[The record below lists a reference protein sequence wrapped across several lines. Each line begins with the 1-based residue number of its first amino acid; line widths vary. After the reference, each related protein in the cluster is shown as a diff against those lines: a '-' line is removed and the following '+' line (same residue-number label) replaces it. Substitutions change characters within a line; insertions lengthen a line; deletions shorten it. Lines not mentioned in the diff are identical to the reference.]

1 MKPVNAREPAGWR
14 RILVCAIVV
23 ALQLA
28 AAVVAREPKAPSK
41 TAIWVAAGRAIGA
54 KQPNEQYRNP
64 DYLAIKFVGPR
75 ERAILSDYPLD
86 ALDMDYAT
94 AMRTIRDPD
103 MVRSVN
109 LRTHYFDAALQEA
122 LALNIRQ
129 IVILGAGFDSRGYR
143 FADRL
148 GTARFFE
155 VDEPSTLEY
164 KKMRV
169 KEIFGALPP
178 QVRYAPVDF
187 TKDDLLTQLTKAGY
201 AEQDPTLFIWEGVT
215 YYLPERAV
223 RDTLRFVRNHSATR
237 SRIAFD
243 YVVAGHF
250 KIGNPNTTMAR
261 WGEPFVFG
269 FPGERASEYVRREG
283 LDVVSD
289 ETGFEYLHRLF
300 PLAAKREER
309 PDGRGGYCTAA
320 VPARQ

>member
-1 MKPVNAREPAGWR
+1 MSLVIARGPAR
-14 RILVCAIVV
+14 RLRVLTCAIVAAV
-23 ALQLA
+23 QLA
-28 AAVVAREPKAPSK
+28 AAGAAVEPKAPSK

-54 KQPNEQYRNP
+54 KHPNEQYRNP

-94 AMRTIRDPD
+94 AMRTIRDPE

-109 LRTHYFDAALQEA
+109 LRTRYFDAALQEA

-155 VDEPSTLEY
+155 VDQPSTQEY

-223 RDTLRFVRNHSATR
+223 KDTLQFVRDHSAPR

-243 YVVAGHF
+243 YVVSGNDN
-250 KIGNPNTTMAR
+250 INNPNSRYSR
-261 WGEPFVFG
+261 WGEPWLFG

-283 LDVVSD
+283 LEVVSD
-289 ETGFEYLHRLF
+289 ETPFEYLHRLF
-300 PLAAKREER
+300 PLAARREER
-309 PDGRGGYCTAA
+309 SGGGGYCTAA
-320 VPARQ
+320 VPARP

>member
-1 MKPVNAREPAGWR
+1 MNPVNARERAGWL
-14 RILVCAIVV
+14 RILVCAIVAAV
-23 ALQLA
+23 QLA
-28 AAVVAREPKAPSK
+28 AAVLAFEPKAPSK

-54 KQPNEQYRNP
+54 KHPNEQYRNP

-94 AMRTIRDPD
+94 AMRTIRDPE

-109 LRTHYFDAALQEA
+109 LRTRYFDAALQEA

-148 GTARFFE
+148 GTTRFFE
-155 VDEPSTLEY
+155 VDQPSTQEY

-223 RDTLRFVRNHSATR
+223 KDTLKFVRDHAAPR

-243 YVVAGHF
+243 YVGSSHHN
-250 KIGNPNTTMAR
+250 IGDPNTWYSR
-261 WGEPFVFG
+261 WGEPWLFG
-269 FPGERASEYVRREG
+269 FPGGDASEYLRREG
-283 LDVVSD
+283 LEVVSN
-289 ETGFEYLHRLF
+289 ETMFEYLHRLF

-309 PDGRGGYCTAA
+309 PGGGGFCTAA
-320 VPARQ
+320 VPARH

>member
-1 MKPVNAREPAGWR
+1 MSLVIDRGPARRLRDLAC
-14 RILVCAIVV
+14 VSV
-23 ALQLA
+23 AAVQLA
-28 AAVVAREPKAPSK
+28 VAVAAVEPKPPSK

-54 KQPNEQYRNP
+54 KHPNEQYRNP

-86 ALDMDYAT
+86 ALDMDYKT
-94 AMRTIRDPD
+94 AMETIRDPQ

-109 LRTHYFDAALQEA
+109 LRTRYFDAALQEA
-122 LALNIRQ
+122 LAVNIRQ

-148 GTARFFE
+148 GNTRFFE
-155 VDEPSTLEY
+155 IDQPSTQEY
-164 KKMRV
+164 KKLRV

-178 QVRYAPVDF
+178 QVRYVPVDF

-201 AEQDPTLFIWEGVT
+201 VERDPTLFIWEGVT

-223 RDTLRFVRNHSATR
+223 RDTLRFVRDHSAPR

-243 YVVAGHF
+243 YVRTGHHN
-250 KIGNPNTTMAR
+250 IDNPNTVYSR
-261 WGEPFVFG
+261 WGEPWLFG
-269 FPGERASEYVRREG
+269 FPGERASEYLRREG
-283 LDVVSD
+283 LEVVSD
-289 ETGFEYLHRLF
+289 ETMFEYLHRLF
-300 PLAAKREER
+300 PLAARREER
-309 PDGRGGYCTAA
+309 PGGGGLCTAA

>member
-1 MKPVNAREPAGWR
+1 MKLVIAREPARWL
-14 RILVCAIVV
+14 RILSCAILAAV
-23 ALQLA
+23 QLA
-28 AAVVAREPKAPSK
+28 AAVLAVEPVVPSK

-54 KQPNEQYRNP
+54 KHPNEQYRNP

-86 ALDMDYAT
+86 ALDMDYQT
-94 AMRTIRDPD
+94 AMRTIRDPE

-109 LRTHYFDAALQEA
+109 LRTRYFDAALEEA

-143 FADRL
+143 FADRF
-148 GTARFFE
+148 GNARFFE
-155 VDEPSTLEY
+155 VDQPSTQEY
-164 KKMRV
+164 KKLRV

-178 QVRYAPVDF
+178 QVRYVPVDF
-187 TKDDLLTQLTKAGY
+187 TKDDLLAQLTKGGY

-223 RDTLRFVRNHSATR
+223 RDTLRFVRDHAAPR

-243 YVVAGHF
+243 YVVSGHH
-250 KIGNPNTTMAR
+250 KIDNPNTTMAR

-269 FPGERASEYVRREG
+269 FPGERASEYLRREG
-283 LDVVSD
+283 LEVVSD
-289 ETGFEYLHRLF
+289 ETPFEYLHRLF
-300 PLAAKREER
+300 PLAAKREGR
-309 PDGRGGYCTAA
+309 PDGGGYCTAA
-320 VPARQ
+320 VPAGQ

>member
-1 MKPVNAREPAGWR
+1 MSLITGSGFARRFGVLTCLIVASVRLLAAGQAVEPA
-14 RILVCAIVV
+14 
-23 ALQLA
+23 
-28 AAVVAREPKAPSK
+28 PPSK

-54 KQPNEQYRNP
+54 KQPNELYRNP

-109 LRTHYFDAALQEA
+109 LRTHYFDAVLEEA

-143 FADRL
+143 FADRFKD
-148 GTARFFE
+148 ARFFE
-155 VDEPSTLEY
+155 VDQPSTQEY

-178 QVRYAPVDF
+178 QVRYVPVDF
-187 TKDDLLTQLTKAGY
+187 TKDDLLTQLTRAGY
-201 AEQDPTLFIWEGVT
+201 SEREPTLFIWEGVT

-223 RDTLRFVRNHSATR
+223 RDTLRFVRNHAAPR

-243 YVVAGHF
+243 YAGSGHDN
-250 KIGNPNTTMAR
+250 INNPNSR
-261 WGEPFVFG
+261 YSQWGEPWLFG
-269 FPGERASEYVRREG
+269 FPDGHASEYVRREG
-283 LDVVSD
+283 LEVVSD
-289 ETGFEYLHRLF
+289 ETGFEYSHRLF

-309 PDGRGGYCTAA
+309 PGRGGYCTAA
-320 VPARQ
+320 VPARR

>member
-1 MKPVNAREPAGWR
+1 MSLVIARGSARPLTVLACLIVAAVRLVGAVAAVEPA
-14 RILVCAIVV
+14 
-23 ALQLA
+23 
-28 AAVVAREPKAPSK
+28 PPSK

-54 KQPNEQYRNP
+54 KHPNERYRNP

-75 ERAILSDYPLD
+75 ERAILRDYPLD

-94 AMRTIRDPD
+94 AMRTLRDPE

-109 LRTHYFDAALQEA
+109 LRTRYFDAALEEA

-143 FADRL
+143 FADRVDN
-148 GTARFFE
+148 ARFFE
-155 VDEPSTLEY
+155 VDQPATQEY
-164 KKMRV
+164 KKLRV
-169 KEIFGALPP
+169 EEIFGALPP
-178 QVRYAPVDF
+178 QVRYVPVDF

-201 AEQDPTLFIWEGVT
+201 AEREPTLFIWEGVT

-223 RDTLRFVRNHSATR
+223 RDTLRFVRNHAAPR

-243 YVVAGHF
+243 YVVRGHY
-250 KIGNPNTTMAR
+250 KIDNPNTTMAR

-269 FPGERASEYVRREG
+269 FPGERASEYLRREG
-283 LDVVSD
+283 LEVVSD

-300 PLAAKREER
+300 PRAAKREEGT
-309 PDGRGGYCTAA
+309 DRGGYCTAA
-320 VPARQ
+320 VPARR

>member
-1 MKPVNAREPAGWR
+1 MSLVIGRGPARRLRDLAC
-14 RILVCAIVV
+14 VSV
-23 ALQLA
+23 AAVQLA
-28 AAVVAREPKAPSK
+28 AAVAAGEPAAPSK

-54 KQPNEQYRNP
+54 KHPNEQYRNP

-86 ALDMDYAT
+86 ALDMDYKT
-94 AMRTIRDPD
+94 AMVTIRDPQ

-109 LRTHYFDAALQEA
+109 LRTRYFDAALQDA
-122 LALNIRQ
+122 LAVDIRQ

-155 VDEPSTLEY
+155 VDQPSTQEY
-164 KKMRV
+164 KKLRV

-178 QVRYAPVDF
+178 QVRYVPVDF

-223 RDTLRFVRNHSATR
+223 RDTLRFVRDHSAPR

-243 YVVAGHF
+243 YVGTGNHN
-250 KIGNPNTTMAR
+250 IDNPNTVYSR
-261 WGEPFVFG
+261 WGEPWLFG
-269 FPGERASEYVRREG
+269 FPGGRASEFLRREG
-283 LDVVSD
+283 LEVVSD
-289 ETGFEYLHRLF
+289 ETAFEYLHRLF

-309 PDGRGGYCTAA
+309 PDGGRYCTAA
-320 VPARQ
+320 VQARQ

>member
-1 MKPVNAREPAGWR
+1 MSLISAYGFARRFGVLTCLIVASVRLPAAVPAVEPA
-14 RILVCAIVV
+14 
-23 ALQLA
+23 
-28 AAVVAREPKAPSK
+28 APSK

-54 KQPNEQYRNP
+54 KHPNELYRNP

-75 ERAILSDYPLD
+75 ERAVLSDYPLD
-86 ALDMDYAT
+86 ALDMDYET

-109 LRTHYFDAALQEA
+109 LRTRYFDAALEEA

-143 FADRL
+143 FADRFKN
-148 GTARFFE
+148 ARFFE
-155 VDEPSTLEY
+155 VDQPSTQEY

-169 KEIFGALPP
+169 KEIFGAMPP
-178 QVRYAPVDF
+178 QVRYVPVDF

-201 AEQDPTLFIWEGVT
+201 SEREPTLFIWEGVT
-215 YYLPERAV
+215 FYLPERAV
-223 RDTLRFVRNHSATR
+223 RDTLRFVRNHAAPR

-261 WGEPFVFG
+261 WGEPWLFG
-269 FPGERASEYVRREG
+269 FPGESASEYVRREG
-283 LDVVSD
+283 LEVVSD

-300 PLAAKREER
+300 PLSEKREER